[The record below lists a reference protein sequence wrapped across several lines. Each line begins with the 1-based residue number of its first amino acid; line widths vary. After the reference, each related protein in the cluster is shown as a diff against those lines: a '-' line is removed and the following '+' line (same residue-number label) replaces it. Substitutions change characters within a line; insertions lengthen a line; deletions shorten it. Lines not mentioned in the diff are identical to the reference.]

1 MREKQLLIVDDAPLI
16 VSRIKTMMT
25 GLPGLKPI
33 LYAGT
38 YVGAAEIIKYDKPD
52 IILLDI
58 NLPDRNGIDLLR
70 YIKVHHAAATVIMCS
85 NQSSPFYRNLCARLG
100 ATFFIDKSAEFEMI
114 PKVIAEFLER
124 L

>member
-38 YVGAAEIIKYDKPD
+38 YAGAAEIVQYDKPD

-70 YIKVHHAAATVIMCS
+70 YIKLHHAAATVVMCT
-85 NQSSPFYRNLCARLG
+85 NQSSPFYRNLCTRLG
-100 ATFFIDKSAEFEMI
+100 ATFFIDKSAEFELI
-114 PKVIAEFLER
+114 PTVVSQFLGE

>member
-38 YVGAAEIIKYDKPD
+38 YGAAIEIVQHDKPD

-70 YIKVHHAAATVIMCS
+70 YVKLHHSAATVIMCT
-85 NQSSPFYRNLCARLG
+85 NQSSPFYRNLCTRLG
-100 ATFFIDKSAEFEMI
+100 ASFFIDKSSEFELI
-114 PKVIAEFLER
+114 PILVTQFVE
-124 L
+124 